1 MPQRQLFQEEE
12 KIAKKYN
19 VEDGQFSVFVPLTD
33 KQKNILTKK
42 GVTLEEQFYLD
53 YQLSDE
59 SIVRV
64 FKNRETINRVI
75 LENGNYPENDNEII
89 LEKRYCAEHNIS
101 IGDTVT
107 LGSDTFKVVG
117 TGCVSDYNAPYK
129 NISDVSLTANSLAW
143 HFNRKCLQ
151 HFKRKQPEHENR
163 RIYLCL
169 HT

>member
-1 MPQRQLFQEEE
+1 MQKILRKRVFRDLKENLFRYIALGSLIILSMYMIVSLIGAAETIISGGE

-117 TGCVSDYNAPYK
+117 TGCVSDYQRPIQKYK
-129 NISDVSLTANSLAW
+129 
-143 HFNRKCLQ
+143 
-151 HFKRKQPEHENR
+151 
-163 RIYLCL
+163 
-169 HT
+169 